1 MRTALVIFDIAGTT
15 VSDNGNVNQAFR
27 DALAEADIQVAIEE
41 VNTLMGYRKIDAI
54 RQMVVK
60 HAPQLTGSRQ
70 EELVNAIHDRFNSM
84 MVDFYRNDTTLEA
97 LPFAEELF
105 ALLQEKGI
113 KVALNTGFTR
123 VITDA
128 ILQKLGWDKAVSINA
143 VICSDEVP
151 EGRPHPYMI
160 RSIMQQ
166 LGITDTAEV
175 VKVGD
180 TEVDVNEG
188 RNAGCGWVVSVTTG
202 AYTRAQLSTYHPDA
216 IIDSLQELPALIL

>member
-1 MRTALVIFDIAGTT
+1 MRTALVVFDMAGTT
-15 VSDNGNVNQAFR
+15 VSDKGNVNKAFR
-27 DALAEADIQVAIEE
+27 DALAEESIEVSIEE
-41 VNTLMGYRKIDAI
+41 VNTLMGYRKIEAI
-54 RQMVVK
+54 TRMVTK
-60 HAPQLTGSRQ
+60 HGPSVNGTEQT
-70 EELVNAIHDRFNSM
+70 ELIEKIHDRFNRI
-84 MVDFYRNDTTLEA
+84 MVDFYQADTSLQP

-105 ALLQEKGI
+105 QLLQDKGI

-128 ILQKLGWDKAVSINA
+128 ILQKLGWHTNPLINT

-160 RSIMQQ
+160 QSVMQQ
-166 LGITDTAEV
+166 LGITDAKQV

-188 RNAGCGWVVSVTTG
+188 RNAGCGFVAAVTTG
-202 AYTRAQLSTYHPDA
+202 AYTREQLSEYHPDV
-216 IIDSLQELPALIL
+216 IIDSLQQLPALIL

>member
-1 MRTALVIFDIAGTT
+1 MRTALVVFDIAGTT
-15 VSDNGNVNQAFR
+15 VADKDNVNQAFR
-27 DALAEADIQVAIEE
+27 DALAEENIQVAIEE

-54 RQMVVK
+54 TRMVVK
-60 HAPQLTGSRQ
+60 HAPQVNGSDQ
-70 EELVNAIHDRFNSM
+70 AELVNSIHDRFNRI
-84 MVDFYRNDTTLEA
+84 MVDFYQHDADLQP

-105 ALLQEKGI
+105 VLLQEKGI

-128 ILQKLGWDKAVSINA
+128 ILQKLGWDRAAFINA

-160 RSIMQQ
+160 RSLMQQ
-166 LGITDTAEV
+166 LGVTDAADV

-188 RNAGCGWVVSVTTG
+188 RNAGCRLVVSVTTG
-202 AYTRAQLSTYHPDA
+202 AYTREQLSAYHPDA

>member
-1 MRTALVIFDIAGTT
+1 MRTALVVFDIAGTT